1 MNGLWALTRKEV
13 LEQRRT
19 WKFLAMVGVFTS
31 LALLFSIITYIVTG
45 FTDDPRDK
53 DLAHGLL
60 EGFAGTTIL
69 LGTLL
74 TIIVAMGSLSNERS
88 SGTAAMTL
96 GKPVT
101 RAAFVVTKFL
111 GLVLSIF
118 ITLAI
123 SSTVMYILTLALID
137 SADPA
142 GFATYMA
149 IIGVYL
155 VFIGSITFF
164 WSGMFS
170 RQLLAG
176 GLAFL
181 LIVVQGPL
189 QVIPHTD
196 RYWPIST
203 PSWGQSFFMAGENS
217 SSNDQWPA
225 FAIAL
230 GCIALLST
238 GAWAVFRRKEL

>member
-1 MNGLWALTRKEV
+1 MTGLWVLTRKEV

-31 LALLFSIITYIVTG
+31 LALLFSIITYVVTG

-53 DLAHGLL
+53 ELAHGLL
-60 EGFAGTTIL
+60 EGFAGTTVF

-74 TIIVAMGSLSNERS
+74 TIIVAMGSLAGERS

-96 GKPVT
+96 GKPVS
-101 RAAFVVTKFL
+101 RAAFVMAKFL

-137 SADPA
+137 SADLT

-189 QVIPHTD
+189 VLIPHTE
-196 RYWPIST
+196 RYWPITT
-203 PSWGQSFFMAGENS
+203 PGWGQTFFMAGGNS
-217 SSNDQWPA
+217 SSDQWPA
-225 FAIAL
+225 FAVTL